1 MYTICAMPTKSTLPT
16 PHTLPTQPAVPTSGN
31 AIVAALRTAI
41 TTGSLAPGAVLRQAD
56 LALEFGVSRI
66 PVRDALQALQAE
78 GLVRIEPNRG
88 AFVCTYSSAELTE
101 IYDLR
106 VLLETSALQHAI
118 PAHTERSVRRLLAIQ
133 RDLDDEDVPAE
144 WLRLDRAFHA
154 ELYGPCAR
162 PRTLE
167 LIAGLRGTVERFSLA
182 HLGPDARRPQW
193 NDEHQ
198 QLIAAVRAH
207 DSDAAVTI
215 LTAHLRQTQLGAL
228 AALGAFSTAT

>member
-1 MYTICAMPTKSTLPT
+1 MKNTPTL
-16 PHTLPTQPAVPTSGN
+16 PTSGN
-31 AIVAALRTAI
+31 TILSALRAAI
-41 TTGSLAPGAVLRQAD
+41 TTGTLAPGAVLRQAD

-66 PVRDALQALQAE
+66 PVRDALQVLQAE

-106 VLLETSALQHAI
+106 VMLETSALHHAI
-118 PAHTERSVRRLLAIQ
+118 PAHTERSLRRLAAIQ
-133 RDLDDEDVPAE
+133 RELDDEDLPAE
-144 WLRLDRAFHA
+144 WLRLDRAFHE

-167 LIAGLRGTVERFSLA
+167 LIAGLRGAVERFSLA
-182 HLGPDARRPQW
+182 HLGPDTRRPEW

-198 QLIAAVRAH
+198 QLMAAVRAH
-207 DSDAAVTI
+207 DSDLAATI
-215 LTAHLRQTQLGAL
+215 LTAHLRETQRTAL
-228 AALGAFSTAT
+228 AALDNFSTLT